1 MPHGLPA
8 AFIEAVLTHFAVA
21 KKCGSW
27 AKEPVIVECLNDWH
41 TVVSC
46 GIVNRGRDERE
57 GVVKMDHIRPKFCK
71 DGRKL
76 LVRGTAPQRLDT

>member
-1 MPHGLPA
+1 MPVA
-8 AFIEAVLTHFAVA
+8 IEETVGAEQA
-21 KKCGSW
+21 
-27 AKEPVIVECLNDWH
+27 EIVQRLDDRNALG
-41 TVVSC
+41 TRGVVP
-46 GIVNRGRDERE
+46 GGRDERE